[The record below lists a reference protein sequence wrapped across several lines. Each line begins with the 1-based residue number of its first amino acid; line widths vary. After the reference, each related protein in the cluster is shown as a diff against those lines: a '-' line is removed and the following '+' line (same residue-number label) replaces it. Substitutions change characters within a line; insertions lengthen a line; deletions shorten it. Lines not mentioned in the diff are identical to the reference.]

1 MANADERSGNGA
13 EGAGGQRPQGNMKF
27 FIVHTYTGRER
38 RVKELLERAV
48 KQSQL
53 EDRIGRIIVP
63 AEKVLKIKKSQ
74 LVSEERRLYPGY
86 VVVELEPSEET
97 LNLVNTTPGVT
108 HMLGTK
114 DKPLPL
120 SEDDVTSVLEQL
132 EQGHA
137 KAVPEAPFT
146 KGENVKVTGGPFAG
160 FTGSVEEIFAER
172 RRVKVLV
179 TIFGRATPIDLD
191 FLEVQPI

>member
-1 MANADERSGNGA
+1 
-13 EGAGGQRPQGNMKF
+13 MKF
-27 FIVHTYTGRER
+27 FIIHTYTGRER
-38 RVKELLERAV
+38 KVKELLERAV
-48 KQSQL
+48 KQSKL
-53 EDRIGRIIVP
+53 EEQIGRIIMP
-63 AEKVLKIKKSQ
+63 AEKVMKIKKSQ

-86 VVVELEPSEET
+86 LVVELEPSEET
-97 LNLVNTTPGVT
+97 LSLVNAIPGVT

-120 SEDDVTSVLEQL
+120 SEEDVQAVLEQI

-137 KAVPEAPFT
+137 KAVPEAPFA
-146 KGENVKVTGGPFAG
+146 KGENVKVSGGPFAG
-160 FTGSVEEIFAER
+160 FTGTVEEIFPER